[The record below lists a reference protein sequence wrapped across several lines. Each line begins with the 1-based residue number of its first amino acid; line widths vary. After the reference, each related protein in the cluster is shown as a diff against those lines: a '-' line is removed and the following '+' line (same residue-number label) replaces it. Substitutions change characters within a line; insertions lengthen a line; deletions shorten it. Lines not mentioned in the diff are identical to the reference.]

1 MTDFQSLKD
10 FYKSRDKLLE
20 KNETVLTS
28 LLFDYDDD
36 GNLVEKNKEGSV
48 VKTIP
53 LPNYRPLSFE
63 EFDEIDKKRD
73 EAIAIATKQFE
84 DARNELYQEY
94 QNPDRME
101 STLLRLNRKIMEAD
115 EQLQFSRFPLRYVSN
130 EEGIIIRTLDF
141 KQPNEIRKYPYTV
154 AFLQTNPY
162 TLQDQYVRLGEAPP
176 KPLLSVNEIKEK
188 VLQDIPVILF
198 EKSDTNEY
206 GFLSLDWAVQI
217 QFNAMNYHSVKQAL
231 AVELAKQFNDQT
243 HLDEILLTES
253 PDEISYSLKDVPG
266 DKDENEAKWNEYTKK
281 LLYDINI
288 VKFTQ
293 YPELGNRLLET
304 RNAILGA
311 YVVDDTLIG
320 IGISLDRME
329 AKNPINWTGQN
340 HLGKVLM
347 DIRQYLKNKQQEVE
361 SKPVSVKRKK
371 PFTKSIEPSSSS
383 SSSTT
388 TSNTLVIPTVA
399 TLPIGTPSVQSNIV
413 PTVASLPIGTPSVQ
427 STMVATMPVGTPSVQ
442 SNIVPTVASL
452 PVGTPSVQSNMVP
465 ALPVG
470 IPSVQSNM
478 VPAMPVGMSNVS
490 SMMSVPASA
499 IASTDGPK
507 KVRRRPVPN
516 PVVP

>member
-36 GNLVEKNKEGSV
+36 GNLVERNKEGSV

-101 STLLRLNRKIMEAD
+101 STLLQLNRKIMEAD
-115 EQLQFSRFPLRYVSN
+115 QQLQFSRFPLRYVSK
-130 EEGIIIRTLDF
+130 EDGIIIRTLDF

-176 KPLLSVNEIKEK
+176 KPLLSINEIKEK

-198 EKSDTNEY
+198 DKTDTNEY

-217 QFNAMNYHSVKQAL
+217 QFNAMNYHSAKQAL

-243 HLDEILLTES
+243 HLDEILLTDS

-288 VKFTQ
+288 IKFTQ

-347 DIRQYLKNKQQEVE
+347 DIRQYLKNKQQEVQ

-371 PFTKSIEPSSSS
+371 LVVKSIEPPSSSS
-383 SSSTT
+383 STSTT
-388 TSNTLVIPTVA
+388 SL
-399 TLPIGTPSVQSNIV
+399 V
-413 PTVASLPIGTPSVQ
+413 PTI
-427 STMVATMPVGTPSVQ
+427 ATMPVSTPS
-442 SNIVPTVASL
+442 I
-452 PVGTPSVQSNMVP
+452 QSNMVP
-465 ALPVG
+465 PMPVSNQ
-470 IPSVQSNM
+470 SVSSNM
-478 VPAMPVGMSNVS
+478 VPSMPVSNQSVSSNMVPSMPVSNQSVSSNMVPPMPASASNVQLN
-490 SMMSVPASA
+490 MAVPASA
-499 IASTDGPK
+499 VASMDGPK

-516 PVVP
+516 PVVS